1 MKKFLCVT
9 LIMFVSGCG
18 PRWGD
23 YRFLDSEAFD
33 VTDGNM
39 ESTLDQPDVET
50 PDATI
55 GD

>member
-1 MKKFLCVT
+1 MKFLCIA

-18 PRWGD
+18 PRWRD
-23 YRFLDSEAFD
+23 YRFLDSEAID

-55 GD
+55 SD

>member
-39 ESTLDQPDVET
+39 ESPYQLDVET